1 MQWCCLFA
9 LQHAYAD
16 VKCFRTA
23 WKGWGLQAA
32 VDMPVY
38 VSVFVALLL
47 LPTVFRR
54 LRNFEP
60 SRGICPFPQNFD
72 IFAEFGEGWT
82 VTTDHLTTCWLK
94 LDHWPSRNE
103 GKRWQTMSIV
113 ACYLEKVQWA
123 RRRPII
129 PENFA
134 LFSDHMITWSV
145 FIGLEIGIPTKFH
158 GILQKFRND
167 RWLVRSSAWYRN

>member
-1 MQWCCLFA
+1 MLLVCIAACVCWREVLQDSMERLGSSGCCW
-9 LQHAYAD
+9 YAG
-16 VKCFRTA
+16 VCISICSIITLAHSFS
-23 WKGWGLQAA
+23 QAA
-32 VDMPVY
+32 EFWAE
-38 VSVFVALLL
+38 SRN
-47 LPTVFRR
+47 LPFSTEFWYLCGIWGR
-54 LRNFEP
+54 LN
-60 SRGICPFPQNFD
+60 G
-72 IFAEFGEGWT
+72 
-82 VTTDHLTTCWLK
+82 
-94 LDHWPSRNE
+94 DHWPSRNE
-103 GKRWQTMSIV
+103 GKRWQMMSIV